1 MEETIIAKAE
11 FSKTNAFTVIA
22 IVLFALAGFAA
33 IGVFGILLL
42 IYGTK
47 NIEYLIGPSF
57 GSAFFL
63 AFFGFITLMSARGI
77 YKISELT
84 ITDSKIIGTDAF
96 NRKVEL
102 PINQISAIA
111 IGASKTIT
119 FLTSSGR
126 ISFSW
131 VENLQEIHDCVS
143 KLIQDQQSAKNVP
156 HSNTVS
162 DADEIKKYKEL
173 LDSGIITQEEFDAKK
188 RQLLGL

>member
-1 MEETIIAKAE
+1 
-11 FSKTNAFTVIA
+11 
-22 IVLFALAGFAA
+22 
-33 IGVFGILLL
+33 
-42 IYGTK
+42 
-47 NIEYLIGPSF
+47 
-57 GSAFFL
+57 
-63 AFFGFITLMSARGI
+63 MSARGI

-111 IGASKTIT
+111 IGACKTIT
-119 FLTSSGR
+119 FLTSSGH

-131 VENLQEIHDCVS
+131 VENLQEIHDCAS